1 MTESSLEQ
9 PLEQNNDETPER
21 AGNADIIAFRKSC
34 DASGTGLSHYI
45 LSETEDK

>member
-1 MTESSLEQ
+1 MIESSLEQ
-9 PLEQNNDETPER
+9 TLEQNNDETLKR
-21 AGNADIIAFRKSC
+21 TDNADIIAFRKCC

>member
-1 MTESSLEQ
+1 MTVLSLEQ
-9 PLEQNNDETPER
+9 TPEKNDNDIPR
-21 AGNADIIAFRKSC
+21 SEGTPDIIAFRKSC